1 MTPRL
6 TRHVG
11 LLLGLLVVPVT
22 AGMAQVPDT
31 ARSGRL
37 AAVRSLKI
45 GRPIRVTQASGPRVA
60 GVLAAPADTMVTL
73 EWGDSV
79 NHVLV
84 RNIVSIDLRRRSTS
98 RGALWGG
105 GVGLVVGVAYGL
117 LIGGIACAETDCT
130 RAEVAA
136 VVGGLGAASGAV
148 VGAGIGFAI
157 PRWQRVFP

>member
-73 EWGDSV
+73 EWS
-79 NHVLV
+79 
-84 RNIVSIDLRRRSTS
+84 
-98 RGALWGG
+98 
-105 GVGLVVGVAYGL
+105 
-117 LIGGIACAETDCT
+117 
-130 RAEVAA
+130 
-136 VVGGLGAASGAV
+136 GGLAPRVGRWWAPESALRFPGGNEYFRELMGSRPGLPKGFETVRDGMV
-148 VGAGIGFAI
+148 VATL
-157 PRWQRVFP
+157 